1 MVGLQP
7 VPQHPGEDGGAG
19 EKAEEGAVGGAGGRA
34 GGGGSAGARQTRRAF
49 GRRRAA
55 GGALAETNDLLNTT
69 QMLQPQTG
77 GGAGKSWDET
87 LTELASDIAERI
99 PGPYDIEVALLDFP
113 VLYEEVRTTFRWTT
127 ACAVFYCFFIYL
139 QLRLS

>member
-1 MVGLQP
+1 MWSSVVFLATFFNNFIFTFFCLDRYAQISSSDSFLP
-7 VPQHPGEDGGAG
+7 
-19 EKAEEGAVGGAGGRA
+19 R
-34 GGGGSAGARQTRRAF
+34 SC
-49 GRRRAA
+49 
-55 GGALAETNDLLNTT
+55 ALAETNDLLNTT

>member
-1 MVGLQP
+1 MYIHCVYIVQTLYIHWAYNVSTRLESSNSFHVIRFVRWRPKSAKYGASG
-7 VPQHPGEDGGAG
+7 GE
-19 EKAEEGAVGGAGGRA
+19 
-34 GGGGSAGARQTRRAF
+34 Q
-49 GRRRAA
+49 
-55 GGALAETNDLLNTT
+55 
-69 QMLQPQTG
+69 QPQTG